1 MAGDNQSDSGDR
13 KGDRRGDLSRVID
26 GASHSAMDEVL
37 DAWGPPPSRARTQEK
52 PDTASYQLEHQG
64 EHGEKLLL
72 KTGIE
77 EQHEKPNES
86 LDTEQIGMMAL
97 SGHPVAQAGAE
108 MLKTPAAQDKEVRD
122 GIKRD
127 ISSVLGDWFKE
138 QFQNVPNLLAGFDKW
153 VTSALNVKNFRE
165 FGEGI
170 RKAAF
175 GHSNQK
181 DEPKKISGDME
192 NFHLKGVES
201 PQDVAEY
208 GVSTAVG
215 ATKALSQAA
224 PMLTPQGFAK
234 ANHELA
240 EGGRQAI
247 KNAGEYYGE
256 HGISTLPADT
266 VDATKTAYNR
276 LGQWSAD
283 RMQMEPNE
291 RGDVTGAAMAVVF
304 FIAASREFIDENGL
318 AKRLGIGSDDL
329 ASMTN
334 DQLEAKGIKRM
345 ATQEGRDWRT
355 AGRTT
360 EESVSRKLDGYLLN
374 PAHEE
379 GGPKARWLK
388 SALGFSSDNADELAK
403 QLVFDESKAMAR
415 ELTEFGQKYEQTI
428 NLVGANEKVIPTQVV
443 WIKNPDNVTRLVTL
457 IPTDR

>member
-1 MAGDNQSDSGDR
+1 MAGDNQSESGDR
-13 KGDRRGDLSRVID
+13 EGDRRSDLSKVID
-26 GASHSAMDEVL
+26 GASYSAMDEVL
-37 DAWGPPPSRARTQEK
+37 DAWGPPPTRTQQEEK
-52 PDTASYQLEHQG
+52 PASSTYELEHNGGQ
-64 EHGEKLLL
+64 GEKLLF
-72 KTGIE
+72 KIGIE
-77 EQHEKPNES
+77 EKHEKLNES
-86 LDTEQIGMMAL
+86 LDTNQLGMMAL
-97 SGHPVAQAGAE
+97 SGHPVAQAADQ
-108 MLKTPAAQDKEVRD
+108 MLKTPQAQDKTIRD

-127 ISSVLGDWFKE
+127 ASSVLMDWFKE
-138 QFQNVPNLLAGFDKW
+138 QFQNVTSVVTGFDKW
-153 VTSALNVKNFRE
+153 VTSALNVQNVRN
-165 FGEGI
+165 FGESI
-170 RKAAF
+170 RRAAF
-175 GHSNQK
+175 GHSDQK
-181 DEPKKISGDME
+181 HEPAKMTGDME

-201 PQDVAEY
+201 PQDIAEY

-215 ATKALSQAA
+215 ATKALSQTA

-240 EGGRQAI
+240 ESSRQAI
-247 KNAGEYYGE
+247 KNAGEYYRE
-256 HGISTLPADT
+256 HGVSKLPADT

-283 RMQMEPNE
+283 RMQMEPSE

-318 AKRLGIGSDDL
+318 AKRLGMGSDDL
-329 ASMTN
+329 ASMTD

-345 ATQEGRDWRT
+345 ATQENRDWST

-403 QLVFDESKAMAR
+403 QLVFDESKAVAR